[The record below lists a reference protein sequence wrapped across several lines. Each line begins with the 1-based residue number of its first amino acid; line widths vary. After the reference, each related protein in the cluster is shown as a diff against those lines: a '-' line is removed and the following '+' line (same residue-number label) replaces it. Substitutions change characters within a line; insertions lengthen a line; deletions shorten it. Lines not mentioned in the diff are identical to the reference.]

1 MFMADV
7 WQWLSLYESTDLVAR
22 FYKEHHRS
30 RLKEEKAT
38 EIVSQLAQGREY
50 FSSAA
55 RSADIVRP
63 LLTYYGVLSL
73 TRGLIL
79 FLNAN
84 IREAGLSTSHGLGTV
99 SWGQQLAK
107 GITEL
112 PNLQVRFQKGTF
124 TELSKVTGNTERTTL
139 RTGRNPPSGDEY
151 RHPYEQ
157 GGTEDIPVELEP
169 TVTIKDI
176 LARIPDLDELYEYTF
191 EEYSGCYPTELF
203 VNTLNSHTDVAVIES
218 RGDELDEKSIRDA
231 LHIPSEIPLRHE
243 EASSLY
249 LNILEDVGHW
259 LFTVHQSSIRELP
272 QKLPVVVDNRMGR
285 TFLLA
290 PLANG
295 LRLSSLSLLFIT
307 SYVMGMLVRYYPSQ
321 WLALLGRSKG
331 DISYP
336 LLKAAMTIVEHN
348 FPELVL
354 EEFELRNPVAR
365 RRDFGGQLY
374 P

>member
-1 MFMADV
+1 MFEAGV
-7 WQWLSLYESTDLVAR
+7 WEWLSLYESTDLVAR

-63 LLTYYGVLSL
+63 LFIYYGVLSL
-73 TRGLIL
+73 SRGLVL
-79 FLNAN
+79 FLNAD
-84 IREAGLSTSHGLGTV
+84 IRESGLNQNHGLRTV
-99 SWGQQLAK
+99 SWGQQLAN

-124 TELSKVTGNTERTTL
+124 TDFSKVTGNTERTTL
-139 RTGRNPPSGDEY
+139 RAGENPPSGDEH
-151 RHPYEQ
+151 RFLYEQ
-157 GGTEDIPVELEP
+157 GGTEDVPVETQPIVAL
-169 TVTIKDI
+169 KDI

-203 VNTLNSHTDVAVIES
+203 INTLNNHTDVAVIEN
-218 RGDELDEKSIRDA
+218 RGDKLDEKGIRDA

-243 EASSLY
+243 QESNIT
-249 LNILEDVGHW
+249 LNMFGDVGYW
-259 LFTVHQSSIRELP
+259 LFTVHQSSVEELP
-272 QKLPVVVDNRMGR
+272 QKLPVIMGNPIGR
-285 TFLLA
+285 RFLVA
-290 PLANG
+290 PLPNG

-321 WLALLGRSKG
+321 WLTVLGRSKG
-331 DISYP
+331 DFSYP
-336 LLKAAMTIVEHN
+336 LLKAAMTLVEHR
-348 FPELVL
+348 FPDLLLQEL
-354 EEFELRNPVAR
+354 ELRNPVAR
-365 RRDFGGQLY
+365 KREMGSQLY